1 MFALGF
7 LIWGLWIVRAKS
19 RNLHVHYRRL
29 IWSAS
34 IAYNLFWFL
43 RFSQGPANV
52 PLLYTGWWAL
62 AAGLSLAAIMLERD
76 DRETDRPS

>member
-1 MFALGF
+1 MFAPGF

-34 IAYNLFWFL
+34 IAYNLFWLLRFL
-43 RFSQGPANV
+43 RSPANQ
-52 PLLYTGWWAL
+52 PLLYTGWWTL
-62 AAGLSLAAIMLERD
+62 AAGLSLVAIILESEGT
-76 DRETDRPS
+76 ETDRRS